1 MVHETTVKVR
11 FADLDPYDHVNH
23 ARYFTYFESA
33 RIELLEELGFGMKR
47 LSHEGYQ
54 LVLTDLEARF
64 HAPAGLGDILTVHTE
79 VAEVRRATARWR
91 QWATRDG
98 ETVMSLEVG
107 AAFLSSDGRPTR
119 MPPGFAEAM
128 KGLSAG

>member
-33 RIELLEELGFGMKR
+33 RIELLDEIGFGMKK
-47 LSHEGYQ
+47 LSADGYQ

-64 HAPAGLGDILTVHTE
+64 HAPAGLGDLLTIHTE

-91 QWATRDG
+91 QRATRND
-98 ETVMSLEVG
+98 EMIVSLEVG
-107 AAFLSSDGRPTR
+107 AGFLSDEGRPRR
-119 MPPGFAEAM
+119 MPPGFADAM
-128 KGLSAG
+128 RRLIA